1 VLDGEFLAM
10 EHTNIFFTVFN
21 IEFRFPGIIYTY
33 VWSIIIFG
41 MMSTLALVSD
51 LVSTTR
57 VEEYYSS
64 VMVKNLGN
72 TAVTWGFL
80 PCNRPFRWATTTYII
95 VQRDLS

>member
-57 VEEYYSS
+57 VEEHNSS
-64 VMVKNLGN
+64 AMVKKTRNS
-72 TAVTWGFL
+72 A
-80 PCNRPFRWATTTYII
+80 AT
-95 VQRDLS
+95 